1 MTVENSQLVAH
12 RLRESRHREPGQTRT
27 DNSRVAVTHVSI
39 YHMAG
44 GAEIYFRSETRWS
57 PTLCQGYCFL
67 F

>member
-12 RLRESRHREPGQTRT
+12 RLRETRYLEPGQTRT

-44 GAEIYFRSETRWS
+44 EAEMYFRSETR
-57 PTLCQGYCFL
+57 
-67 F
+67 